1 MSDQSEA
8 ARSEVVSGEFSVQP
22 KSKRKRVRKT
32 AAQRRQEFDSELER
46 RVQNVRESARI
57 AGEEQLV
64 DVFNSF
70 IVKLCRQP
78 IPVCKPDWNEVI
90 RNHNRFAEDT
100 RIESL
105 AVVCGILGVPKYVQ
119 TRVGKQTSFE
129 TACELLHLYRDG
141 IQESTSAEKSME
153 SDRQIVD
160 REGDG
165 PRYFK
170 NDGSWAGYVINRVF
184 YSLMECERAF
194 LPNNKIEAIKSVRN
208 RTGLGLQEA
217 KDVIDSFIQYVN
229 HTSTSGL

>member
-32 AAQRRQEFDSELER
+32 AAQRRQEFDSELEG
-46 RVQNVRESARI
+46 RVGVVRENLLRSYD
-57 AGEEQLV
+57 EQLV
-64 DVFNSF
+64 NVFNSF

-105 AVVCGILGVPKYVQ
+105 VVVCGILGVPKYVQ

-129 TACELLHLYRDG
+129 TACELLRLYHDSV
-141 IQESTSAEKSME
+141 QDSTSTKTLVE

-170 NDGSWAGYVINRVF
+170 NDGSWAGYMIGGTFFNLTESEKALVPTR
-184 YSLMECERAF
+184 
-194 LPNNKIEAIKSVRN
+194 KIEAIVELRK
-208 RTGLGLQEA
+208 RTSLGLREA
-217 KDVIDSFIQYVN
+217 KDVVDSFAAY
-229 HTSTSGL
+229 HDRTTSAR